1 MLMPIDGLVDNLI
14 DDLSDNEQH
23 NPHEHDHLHDN
34 DDDHVH
40 TDGDDGGHHTPDHQ
54 VALQIPIGKPQQAI
68 IDKVMKDM
76 DLALRKK
83 KPSKIQQSRS
93 PPKSN

>member
-1 MLMPIDGLVDNLI
+1 MSNKPIDGLIDNLI
-14 DDLSDNEQH
+14 DDLSNNDQH
-23 NPHEHDHLHDN
+23 NPHDHD
-34 DDDHVH
+34 
-40 TDGDDGGHHTPDHQ
+40 Q

>member
-1 MLMPIDGLVDNLI
+1 MINKP
-14 DDLSDNEQH
+14 SDQH
-23 NPHEHDHLHDN
+23 NPQNHDHDENDADHAHANGDN
-34 DDDHVH
+34 QHV
-40 TDGDDGGHHTPDHQ
+40 DNHQ
-54 VALQIPIGKPQQAI
+54 VALQIPIGAPQQAI

-93 PPKSN
+93 TSN